1 MIDTITY
8 VHTDSL
14 HGLLTTHSLID
25 SSIIVERAW
34 RGPGAPDSGTQKRG
48 RLSGQWPRKMNQGE
62 IARTMAIR
70 RLIAGWCIHKYG
82 CRDAPLHVPV
92 PDCD

>member
-48 RLSGQWPRKMNQGE
+48 RLSGQLPREMNQGE
-62 IARTMAIR
+62 ITRTMAISETHFWLVYSQIWMPR
-70 RLIAGWCIHKYG
+70 CAFACA
-82 CRDAPLHVPV
+82 CA
-92 PDCD
+92 